1 MSRRVRATLTYKS
14 NNCIQKIDIC
24 QKILKKR
31 PLMVVGGDG
40 GSYNER
46 RRKTG
51 GTKVVIFRGIYCGFG
66 ALMGAPMV
74 PDGGYGAPG
83 H

>member
-1 MSRRVRATLTYKS
+1 MKS
-14 NNCIQKIDIC
+14 V
-24 QKILKKR
+24 KR
-31 PLMVVGGDG
+31 YYRKAAYSGGGDG
-40 GSYNER
+40 GSYNKGR
-46 RRKTG
+46 TKTG